1 MLLLLLFVMLG
12 RMRVCSSPL
21 VLNTD
26 MFTVF
31 TAHKPLS
38 FCKLRMYCLG
48 GKPDGISI
56 CRCSLTSGF
65 TGQVRTTLQVLSEE
79 TLLLCLLS
87 CLLQVLHL
95 WAVALQCQGNRQN
108 LICTASLNRQYE
120 TQQL

>member
-1 MLLLLLFVMLG
+1 MLLLLPFVMLG
-12 RMRVCSSPL
+12 RMRVCTSPL
-21 VLNTD
+21 VLSAD

-31 TAHKPLS
+31 TDHELLS
-38 FCKLRMYCLG
+38 FCKPRMCCLG
-48 GKPDGISI
+48 GKPDGVRI
-56 CRCSLTSGF
+56 CRCSPTSGF
-65 TGQVRTTLQVLSEE
+65 TGQVRTASQILSVE

-120 TQQL
+120 MQQL